1 MYKVLISVFTATL
14 LMCSLKAQLSV
25 SAELDSTNILIGDQ
39 VRLHVL
45 INHLPDVKIQSID
58 LSGLQS
64 IEEIEVLDIQRLD
77 TINTKDEFLLEQWFT
92 LTSFDSGAYWI
103 PPIPVEYIYQGQ
115 NGKATTN
122 QLPLIVKPFP
132 IESDTTQLAP
142 IKPII
147 EEPLKFEDFMWY
159 AIGILLIGGL
169 IGFLMYQ
176 NRRKKDEEEEE
187 IIEIKRPAH
196 EIAMDK
202 LGRLKAAKLW
212 QQGKIKDF
220 HSELTYILREYLE
233 NRYEVQALES
243 TTYEIKQA
251 LGKLDISEDYRIK
264 IQQLLQTADMVK
276 FAKAEPAVEMH
287 AAALFKTENFIDNTK
302 RSTEEFEAM
311 LQSIEEQRIAEAKV
325 KLEEE
330 EIQLAALPNRLIAA
344 VIDGIFSI
352 AIFLVLFFSSL
363 VLIGLSEVV
372 SNIILIVSLVVWF
385 ILHLGIEVWFGGLPG
400 KLLMGMKVKTEDFK
414 KITFKQAFHRFI
426 YKTKSLFLIFNVIGA
441 LRKGDQMLRHDELT
455 KTRVFKV

>member
-39 VRLHVL
+39 VRLHLL
-45 INHLPDVKIQSID
+45 INHLPDVKIQRID

-64 IEEIEVLDIQRLD
+64 VEEIEVLDIQRLD
-77 TINTKDEFLLEQWFT
+77 TINSKDEFLLEQWFT
-92 LTSFDSGAYWI
+92 LTSFDSGAHWV
-103 PPIPVEYIYQGQ
+103 PPIPVEYVYKGQ
-115 NGKATTN
+115 NGKAETN
-122 QLPLIVKPFP
+122 QLPLIVRPFP
-132 IESDTTQLAP
+132 IESDTSQLAP

-159 AIGILLIGGL
+159 LIGILLVGGL
-169 IGFLMYQ
+169 IGFLIYQ
-176 NRRKKDEEEEE
+176 SRRKNEEEEEE

-196 EIAMDK
+196 EIAIDK

-251 LGKLDISEDYRIK
+251 LGKLDIPEDYRMQ

-276 FAKAEPAVEMH
+276 FAKAEPPVEMH
-287 AAALFKTENFIDNTK
+287 ADALSKTESFIDSTK

-311 LQSIEEQRIAEAKV
+311 LQTIEEQRMAEAKA

-330 EIQLAALPNRLIAA
+330 EIQLASLSNRLIAA

-363 VLIGLSEVV
+363 ALGGLSEVV
-372 SNIILIVSLVVWF
+372 SNIILIASLVVWF

-400 KLLMGMKVKTEDFK
+400 KLLLGMKVKTEDFQQ
-414 KITFKQAFHRFI
+414 ITFKQAYHRFI
-426 YKTKSLFLIFNVIGA
+426 YKIRSLFVIFSVIGA
-441 LRKGDQMLRHDELT
+441 LRREDRMLRHDEIT
-455 KTRVFKV
+455 QTRVFKV